1 MLAATI
7 TYYYYAPAG
16 KKKKQKPN
24 PAPIKNGLDV
34 AVKIIS
40 TLEGTYFQSSG

>member
-1 MLAATI
+1 LT
-7 TYYYYAPAG
+7 
-16 KKKKQKPN
+16 
-24 PAPIKNGLDV
+24 APIKNGLDV